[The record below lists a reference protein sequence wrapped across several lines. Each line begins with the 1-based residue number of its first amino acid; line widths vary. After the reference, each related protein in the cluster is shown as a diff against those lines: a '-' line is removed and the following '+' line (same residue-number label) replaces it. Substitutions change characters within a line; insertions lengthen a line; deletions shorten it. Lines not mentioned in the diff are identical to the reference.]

1 MLSQKPGGLGPP
13 AKYSSYI
20 SAEIFSFV
28 HCEQRIKPYLVN
40 LFILHLT
47 FLLKRLVLFRSFYSV
62 LLAHAL
68 LSTVKSLMELSIRGK
83 DKNNSELFIFQ
94 FFNVNWTIFF
104 GFHPKSQYYLDPLGL
119 YQYRLKVNQKF
130 QIQVSLKHGKVWA
143 CANKLFS

>member
-1 MLSQKPGGLGPP
+1 MLAYPLTTALLKN
-13 AKYSSYI
+13 
-20 SAEIFSFV
+20 IFSFV
-28 HCEQRIKPYLVN
+28 HCGQRIKTNLLN
-40 LFILHLT
+40 LFTSQLT

-94 FFNVNWTIFF
+94 FFNVNWTISF

-130 QIQVSLKHGKVWA
+130 QIQVSLNLGKFWVCSNQLLLLTLGVWR
-143 CANKLFS
+143 